1 MSLRELFDN
10 IVTKLTG
17 RRRRRIRRY
26 ILLR

>member
-10 IVTKLTG
+10 IVAKLTG